1 MSVLFPSPI
10 YLLWFMSTIGTCGG
24 FWGCSYGEGHSCG
37 CLVHVGCSCFLVLCI
52 CPLTPLLHSRAIS
65 PPPSLPFS
73 SPLGDCRTEQQQNF
87 VSLPL
92 IASVTIVAALV
103 ILVFFVLLFV
113 VLLVRIRRLKQGE
126 PVKTSSTT
134 SSDSSE
140 NSVTTESE
148 SLPSPTSTS
157 SPHHHYLHITADD
170 PAFGDSL
177 NKCKVSKA

>member
-1 MSVLFPSPI
+1 MWLLSACWVQLFSCI
-10 YLLWFMSTIGTCGG
+10 MYLSLDP
-24 FWGCSYGEGHSCG
+24 
-37 CLVHVGCSCFLVLCI
+37 LLR
-52 CPLTPLLHSRAIS
+52 PLTHLLFFFLPLL
-65 PPPSLPFS
+65 LS
-73 SPLGDCRTEQQQNF
+73 SPLGDCPTEQQQNF

-92 IASVTIVAALV
+92 VASMTVVAALV
-103 ILVFFVLLFV
+103 ILVIFALIFV
-113 VLLVRIRRLKQGE
+113 VLLVQIRRLKQGE

-140 NSVTTESE
+140 NSITTESE